1 MLDIKYFLGS
11 KYNYDDAIDG
21 KVGTNYYDFYSYT
34 VGNFLLT
41 GKAWITNNEH
51 KRKIVWFTIILTWP
65 MVQIFAL

>member
-1 MLDIKYFLGS
+1 
-11 KYNYDDAIDG
+11 
-21 KVGTNYYDFYSYT
+21 VGTNYYDFYSYT